1 MSACWPG
8 PALYVHRCG
17 GALAP
22 ENTLAGL
29 RIAGRLGCAAVEFDV
44 MLSADG
50 VPVVIHDETLERTAG
65 RPGRVS
71 CMSAAELL
79 AVDVG
84 RAFHPAFQGELLPSF
99 EAVLAT
105 CAELGLVANVEIK
118 PAGGFEVDTGRV
130 VGELLARRAPDVE
143 VLLSSFSADALEA
156 AAQRVPDLP
165 RALLVEAYSLAA
177 QARALELG
185 CHGLNL
191 GRQGLRPEHVRQA
204 RAAGLHVLVYT
215 VNDALDA
222 RQLKAWGVT
231 GVFSDRP
238 DLIR

>member
-1 MSACWPG
+1 MFAWPG

-29 RIAGRLGCAAVEFDV
+29 RIASRLGCTAVEFDV

-71 CMSAAELL
+71 SMSAAALL
-79 AVDVG
+79 KVDVG
-84 RAFHPAFQGELLPSF
+84 RVFHPAFGGECLPSF
-99 EAVLAT
+99 ESVLAA

-118 PAGGFEVDTGRV
+118 PAQGFEVETGRA
-130 VGELLARRAPDVE
+130 VGKLLAQRGPGLD

-165 RALLVEAYSLAA
+165 RALLAETYSASA
-177 QARALELG
+177 QARALALG
-185 CHGLNL
+185 CRGLNL
-191 GRQGLRPEHVRQA
+191 GRQGLCPEHVRQA
-204 RAAGLHVLVYT
+204 DAVGLHVLVYT
-215 VNDALDA
+215 INDAQDA
-222 RQLKAWGVT
+222 RQLKAWGVG

>member
-1 MSACWPG
+1 MFVWPG

-29 RIAGRLGCAAVEFDV
+29 HIAGRLGCAAVEFDV

-65 RPGRVS
+65 RQGRVS
-71 CMSAAELL
+71 CLAAAELL

-84 RAFHPAFQGELLPSF
+84 QAFHPAFRGETLPSF
-99 EAVLAT
+99 ESVLAA
-105 CAELGLVANVEIK
+105 CAGLGLVANVEIK
-118 PAGGFEVDTGRV
+118 PAEGFEVETGRV
-130 VGELLARRAPDVE
+130 VGDMLVRRKHDVD
-143 VLLSSFSADALEA
+143 VLLSSFSAEALEA
-156 AAQRVPDLP
+156 AAQRAPDLP
-165 RALLVEAYSLAA
+165 RAFLAETYSAAA
-177 QARALELG
+177 QAQALQLG
-185 CHGLNL
+185 CGGLNL
-191 GRQGLRPEHVRQA
+191 GRRGLLPEHVRLA
-204 RAAGLHVLVYT
+204 TAGGLHVLVYT
-215 VNDALDA
+215 VNDAPEVA
-222 RQLKAWGVT
+222 RLKAWGVT

>member
-1 MSACWPG
+1 MFAWPG

-50 VPVVIHDETLERTAG
+50 VPVVIHDETLQRTAG
-65 RPGRVS
+65 HAGRVS
-71 CMSAAELL
+71 DMRAAELL
-79 AVDVG
+79 EVDVG
-84 RAFHPAFQGELLPSF
+84 RVFHPAFEGECLPSF
-99 EAVLAT
+99 ESVLAT
-105 CAELGLVANVEIK
+105 CAEMGLVANVEIK
-118 PAGGFEVDTGRV
+118 PAQGFEVETGRV
-130 VGELLARRAPDVE
+130 VGELLARRGRAQS
-143 VLLSSFSADALEA
+143 VLLSSFSAEGLEA
-156 AAQRVPDLP
+156 AAQRVPGVP
-165 RALLVEAYSLAA
+165 RALLAETYSAAA
-177 QARALELG
+177 QDHALALG
-185 CHGLNL
+185 CGGLNL

-204 RAAGLHVLVYT
+204 NAAGLHVLVYT
-215 VNDALDA
+215 INDPRDVM
-222 RQLKAWGVT
+222 QMKAWGVT

>member
-1 MSACWPG
+1 MFAWPG

-29 RIAGRLGCAAVEFDV
+29 HIAGRLGCTAVEFDV

-65 RPGRVS
+65 RQGQVS
-71 CMSAAELL
+71 RMAAKELL

-84 RAFHPAFQGELLPSF
+84 QVFHPAFRGEVLPSF
-99 EAVLAT
+99 ESVLAA
-105 CAELGLVANVEIK
+105 CAGLGLVANVEIK
-118 PAGGFEVDTGRV
+118 PAEGCDVETGRV
-130 VGELLARRAPDVE
+130 VADTLARGAHGVD
-143 VLLSSFSADALEA
+143 VLLSSFSAEALAA
-156 AAQRVPDLP
+156 AAQGVPDLP
-165 RALLVEAYSLAA
+165 RALLAEAYSTMVQA
-177 QARALELG
+177 QALKLG
-185 CHGLNL
+185 CGGLNL
-191 GRQGLRPEHVRQA
+191 GRQGLLPEHVRQA
-204 RAAGLHVLVYT
+204 TAAGLQVLVYT
-215 VNDALDA
+215 VNDASEAA
-222 RQLKAWGVT
+222 RLKAWGVT

>member
-1 MSACWPG
+1 MFTWPG

-50 VPVVIHDETLERTAG
+50 VPVVIHDETLERTGG
-65 RPGRVS
+65 RSGRVS
-71 CMSAAELL
+71 DMRAAELF

-84 RAFHPAFQGELLPSF
+84 RVFHPAFEGECLPSF
-99 EAVLAT
+99 ESVLAA
-105 CAELGLVANVEIK
+105 CAGLGLIANVEIK
-118 PAGGFEVDTGRV
+118 PAQGFEVETGKV
-130 VGELLARRAPDVE
+130 VGELLTCRGGDPN
-143 VLLSSFSADALEA
+143 VLLSSFSVDALEA
-156 AAQRVPDLP
+156 AAQSAPDLP
-165 RALLVEAYSLAA
+165 RALLAETYSVAA
-177 QARALELG
+177 QDHALALG
-185 CHGLNL
+185 CGGLNL
-191 GRQGLRPEHVRQA
+191 GRQGLLPEHVRQA
-204 RAAGLHVLVYT
+204 NAAGLHVLVYT
-215 VNDALDA
+215 INDPRDA
-222 RQLKAWGVT
+222 TQMKAWGVT

>member
-1 MSACWPG
+1 MFAWPG

-29 RIAGRLGCAAVEFDV
+29 RIASQLGCTAVEFDV

-65 RPGRVS
+65 RPGLVS
-71 CMSAAELL
+71 GMSAAELFE
-79 AVDVG
+79 VDVG
-84 RAFHPAFQGELLPSF
+84 RVFHPAFGGETLPSF
-99 EAVLAT
+99 EAVLTA
-105 CAELGLVANVEIK
+105 CAGLGLIANVEIK
-118 PAGGFEVDTGRV
+118 PAQGFEVETGRV
-130 VGELLARRAPDVE
+130 VGELLAGRGGGQD
-143 VLLSSFSADALEA
+143 VLLSSFSPDALEA
-156 AAQRVPDLP
+156 AAERAPELP
-165 RALLVEAYSLAA
+165 RALLAETYSASV
-177 QARALELG
+177 QARALALG
-185 CHGLNL
+185 CRGLNL
-191 GRQGLRPEHVRQA
+191 GRQGLCPEHVRQA
-204 RAAGLHVLVYT
+204 DAAGLHVLVYT
-215 VNDALDA
+215 INDARDA